1 MATLQTIISLIKDN
15 EVEVDV
21 DIYNNDEFEQRFRL
35 RNARRNASLLPDKLL
50 HAQVSSLAPYSNRLC
65 INIDKKGKPL

>member
-1 MATLQTIISLIKDN
+1 MATVQNIISLIKDN

-21 DIYNNDEFEQRFRL
+21 DIYNNGEFEQRFKL

-65 INIDKKGKPL
+65 INVDKKRKPL

>member
-1 MATLQTIISLIKDN
+1 MATVQNIISLVKDN
-15 EVEVDV
+15 EVEINV
-21 DIYNNDEFEQRFRL
+21 DIYNNGEFEQRFKM

-50 HAQVSSLAPYSNRLC
+50 QAQVSSLAPCSNRLC